1 MLWFGTF
8 VDKIHYAAVC
18 YAGIGRKSNLTR
30 AAVAV
35 AFGGTEV
42 GNLAPEVAQS
52 VAVLLG
58 VGESAVAGEGAAA
71 DALRAR
77 GRMMS
82 TCGRGG

>member
-1 MLWFGTF
+1 MLWSGAF

-30 AAVAV
+30 AAIAV

-52 VAVLLG
+52 VAVLLR

-71 DALRAR
+71 DAF
-77 GRMMS
+77 GHED
-82 TCGRGG
+82 G